1 MKVIKP
7 GDYTWMFVLN
17 TENGIILPVLKLIEV
32 DKIGFDVNSQE
43 WIFFDKDDNEYLAGD
58 CVEADY
64 QPTEEK
70 LDV

>member
-17 TENGIILPVLKLIEV
+17 TDNGVILPVLKLIEV
-32 DKIGFDVNSQE
+32 DKIGFDPNTQE
-43 WIFFDKDDNEYLAGD
+43 WLFYDKEDNEYYAQD

-70 LDV
+70 LDR